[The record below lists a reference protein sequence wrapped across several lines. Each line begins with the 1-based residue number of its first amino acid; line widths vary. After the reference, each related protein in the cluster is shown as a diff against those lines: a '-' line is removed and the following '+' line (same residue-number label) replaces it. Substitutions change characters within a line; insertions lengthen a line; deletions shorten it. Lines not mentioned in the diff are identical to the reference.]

1 MAGELQCATVVYRVA
16 PGQLWRLTWGTP
28 IFGTASP
35 TGEAAAEVLAPNG
48 AGGPGTDIFCG
59 LVAQHQPPQP
69 RHLLDQGKILLRI
82 VTHGVCVA
90 PPAAGAGAY
99 TVGRACVW
107 GSTGGAARGGAY
119 VLGVQHDSGQL
130 GKLYRL
136 LVRSGLLLPPSD
148 A

>member
-1 MAGELQCATVVYRVA
+1 MQCATVVYRVA
-16 PGQLWRLTWGTP
+16 PGALWKLTWGTP
-28 IFGTASP
+28 VFGTAAP
-35 TGEAAAEVLAPNG
+35 TGEAAAELSDD
-48 AGGPGTDIFCG
+48 AGQVFCG

-90 PPAAGAGAY
+90 PAAAAGAEAY
-99 TVGRACVW
+99 TVGQLCAWAR
-107 GSTGGAARGGAY
+107 GGARGGAY
-119 VLGVQHDSGQL
+119 VLGVRHDSGQL

-136 LVRSGLLLPPSD
+136 LVRSGLLLPPTD